1 MKKTLFI
8 GVAALAMLASC
19 SNDEVVEQPK
29 SNAISFSTFVDNA
42 TRADALTA
50 ENLAEKGGFGVYGY
64 VENMNGKLFDN
75 EKVTKGESAWTYS
88 NKQYWVAGKSY
99 WFQAFAPYAA
109 DYTFTAPTGNLPT
122 GEAGTVSFT
131 NNGTTDFC
139 VAFATATGQASGNAP
154 VPFTFKH
161 LLSRVKFTFANS
173 FSNDNMS
180 MVVSNVKITNAHNSG
195 TMDLGANT
203 WTVGETNT
211 LAIPYTVAGTNVA
224 REANVASDYNFLIP
238 NNYAYTVTFTVKVY
252 TGSTLMKSK
261 DFTVT
266 LPATNF
272 QRGYSY
278 NFTATLNAKNT
289 LDDLEPIEFT
299 VAGVDGWG
307 TDNAGT
313 VTIPEI

>member
-42 TRADALTA
+42 TRADALTT
-50 ENLAEKGGFGVYGY
+50 ENIAEKGGFGVYGY

-75 EKVTKGESAWTYS
+75 EAVTNAGSGWTY
-88 NKQYWVAGKSY
+88 NNTQYWVAGKSY

-139 VAFATATGQASGNAP
+139 VASATATGLATGNVP

-161 LLSRVKFTFANS
+161 LLSRVKFTLVNS
-173 FSNDNMS
+173 FPNSNMS
-180 MVVSNVKITNAHNSG
+180 MVISDVKITNAHNNG

-203 WTVGETNT
+203 WTVGEANT

-224 REANVASDYNFLIP
+224 QGANIGSDYNFLIP
-238 NNYAYTVTFTVKVY
+238 NSCAYTVTFTAKVY
-252 TGSTLMKSK
+252 TGSTLVKSK

-266 LPATNF
+266 LPATEF

-278 NFTATLNAKNT
+278 NFTATLSAGNT

-299 VAGVDGWG
+299 VADVEAWG
-307 TDNAGT
+307 EDNAGT
-313 VTIPEI
+313 VTIPEV